1 MIRLRRTAA
10 FAVVTLAA
18 LPVAAH
24 AAVTCPVTQPGVN
37 AWAGSPKTLTFVP
50 CTSDVGPVT
59 YAVVAPL
66 AAKGTASTPAVDGT
80 TFVFTGTFNPNGS
93 DPTGADT
100 VNLSATDGSITPG
113 AVSIPISIGPAPVI
127 DTTFTGKD
135 VFVDAPLQDGR
146 RTYDV
151 FYKTVVTATSNLS
164 DPTPPYAP
172 LAAFSLRF
180 RSGVGINLPHNT
192 NGAGNAIF
200 TARPLVTDEYDFDVP
215 SLPGTFHD
223 GFVLWIAPDW
233 KIASRFPVKKRKYV
247 ISGRLLANKSAR
259 TKGSFVSF
267 QRLKGKKWIT
277 VIRKVPVSTA
287 MTFSVKVSRSAFVGK
302 TVRFYYTSKNIDYID
317 SFYRFKIVTKRSAAP
332 AARISASATGTSAT
346 RGLHR

>member
-1 MIRLRRTAA
+1 
-10 FAVVTLAA
+10 
-18 LPVAAH
+18 
-24 AAVTCPVTQPGVN
+24 VN
-37 AWAGSPKTLTFVP
+37 GS
-50 CTSDVGPVT
+50 
-59 YAVVAPL
+59 
-66 AAKGTASTPAVDGT
+66 
-80 TFVFTGTFNPNGS
+80 TFVFTGTFNPSGS
-93 DPTGADT
+93 DPTGADSVT
-100 VNLSATDGSITPG
+100 LSATDGS
-113 AVSIPISIGPAPVI
+113 AVTATATIPISIGGAPVI

-135 VFVDAPLQDGR
+135 VLVDAPLADFR

-180 RSGVGINLPHNT
+180 RSGLGINVAHNT

-200 TARPLVTDEYDFDVP
+200 TVRPLVSDEYDFDVL

-233 KIASRFPVKKRKYV
+233 KIASRFPIKKRKYV

-267 QRLKGKKWIT
+267 QRKKGTKWIT

-287 MTFSVKVSRSAFVGK
+287 MTFTVKVSRAAFVGK
-302 TVRFYYTSKNIDYID
+302 TVRFYYTSKNVDYID
-317 SFYRFKIVTKRSAAP
+317 SSFRFKIVTKRSAAP
-332 AARISASATGTSAT
+332 AARISTSAT
-346 RGLHR
+346 ASAATRGMHR